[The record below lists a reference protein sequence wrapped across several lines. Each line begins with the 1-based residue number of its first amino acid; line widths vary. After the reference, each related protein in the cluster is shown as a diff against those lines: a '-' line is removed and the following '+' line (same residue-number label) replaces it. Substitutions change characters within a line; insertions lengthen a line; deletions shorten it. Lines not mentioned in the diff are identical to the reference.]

1 MTGGDYAV
9 TAARRAVASPGR
21 RGLRCRA
28 GAAARGC
35 ARRCWTAGAS
45 RPRFGRR
52 RQPPPWPHWAA
63 APTSCSAQDNPDERT
78 PIARSTPARRSS
90 SARASARMSLSTHWA
105 EGRRSSPAFARRAR
119 STWPDCGG
127 LDVVKF
133 FPAEAAGGAA
143 TSRRWRLRTSSCAS
157 SPRAVSMPPSS
168 RRMSRFRRCLRWR
181 QLDGASRPHRGGDL
195 AAIAKRTGEA
205 VALSRRFRLPWSPS
219 SGDAPLAAARRLP
232 ALVHHGRDFAA
243 VDLGDRLHSQT
254 PRLREGAGNP
264 IRRLSRR
271 GLVLVNETSEQLS
284 AANAGSADQPQSGA
298 FPFIRTSAV
307 ARRGQ
312 DGAVHTSMARTP
324 HSCPPSQCAFT
335 LRDHHAVCC
344 LWVARRGCLANPRC
358 NHQTAVTQHR
368 PAPSNMYAA
377 VCVRRRNA
385 RVDRVGVAAGK
396 RALCELRAFS
406 GCQCSRRAP

>member
-119 STWPDCGG
+119 WTWPDCGG

-143 TSRRWRLRTSSCAS
+143 YIKALAAPYQLVRFIPTGGIDAAKLEAYVPLPQVLAVAAAGWRLAT
-157 SPRAVSMPPSS
+157 SS
-168 RRMSRFRRCLRWR
+168 RRRSRGDREADR
-181 QLDGASRPHRGGDL
+181 RGG
-195 AAIAKRTGEA
+195 R
-205 VALSRRFRLPWSPS
+205 SFSP
-219 SGDAPLAAARRLP
+219 LP
-232 ALVHHGRDFAA
+232 AA
-243 VDLGDRLHSQT
+243 VVTVLG
-254 PRLREGAGNP
+254 
-264 IRRLSRR
+264 
-271 GLVLVNETSEQLS
+271 
-284 AANAGSADQPQSGA
+284 
-298 FPFIRTSAV
+298 
-307 ARRGQ
+307 
-312 DGAVHTSMARTP
+312 
-324 HSCPPSQCAFT
+324 
-335 LRDHHAVCC
+335 
-344 LWVARRGCLANPRC
+344 
-358 NHQTAVTQHR
+358 
-368 PAPSNMYAA
+368 
-377 VCVRRRNA
+377 
-385 RVDRVGVAAGK
+385 
-396 RALCELRAFS
+396 
-406 GCQCSRRAP
+406 